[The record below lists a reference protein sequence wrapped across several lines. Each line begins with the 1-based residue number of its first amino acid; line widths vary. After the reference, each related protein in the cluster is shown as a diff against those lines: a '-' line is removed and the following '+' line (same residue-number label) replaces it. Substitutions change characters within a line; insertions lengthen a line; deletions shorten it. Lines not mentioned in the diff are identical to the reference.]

1 MNSKIID
8 LKNKT
13 VRIFSVLLIA
23 CLLILSITGC
33 SDDQSAGQGGDNP
46 AAGTSIEKMNATDIY
61 GETVNGSYFR
71 DYKLTL
77 VNVMSTSCNP
87 CMTELPYLM
96 ELSNELKDEGVGFI
110 GINMDID
117 RKGNPDE
124 TSAETM
130 QKMKEENKGEM
141 EIVFP
146 DSVLI
151 ENVLLDVDAIP
162 YTFFVDENG
171 KVVGSSFM
179 GAHGKED
186 WKKIIS
192 GELENVK

>member
-162 YTFFVDENG
+162 YTYFVDENG
-171 KVVGSSFM
+171 KRKSRRKQFYGCSR
-179 GAHGKED
+179 
-186 WKKIIS
+186 
-192 GELENVK
+192 